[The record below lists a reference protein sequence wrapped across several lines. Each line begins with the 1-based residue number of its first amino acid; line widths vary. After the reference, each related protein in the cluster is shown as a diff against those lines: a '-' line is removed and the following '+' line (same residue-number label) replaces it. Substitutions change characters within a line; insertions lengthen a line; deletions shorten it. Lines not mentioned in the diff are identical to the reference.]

1 MRGWVFKEFLLMIFY
16 MTVEVDD
23 FKSRYSEDAVI
34 EAACDGAI
42 NELCKMKVKASVSVH
57 PDWVNTGIKS

>member
-1 MRGWVFKEFLLMIFY
+1 MIFY

-23 FKSRYSEDAVI
+23 FKSRYSEDTVI

-42 NELCKMKVKASVSVH
+42 NELCKLKVKASVSVQ
-57 PDWVNTGIKS
+57 PDWVNTGVKS